1 MLQNED
7 AEIRAGQY
15 EELFKD
21 DLCYDD
27 VQFFKDLSKET
38 VLEKF
43 EELKMLARK
52 FEGLKEEEKA
62 IICITVVWVG
72 FKLMWNTHPFLKDD
86 FQINDLIFPQLFGLT
101 CTGQPIAICEHM
113 YDIASYR
120 NTHVVLLPEWQMH
133 LFL

>member
-1 MLQNED
+1 M
-7 AEIRAGQY
+7 
-15 EELFKD
+15 FKD

-86 FQINDLIFPQLFGLT
+86 F
-101 CTGQPIAICEHM
+101 
-113 YDIASYR
+113 
-120 NTHVVLLPEWQMH
+120 
-133 LFL
+133 